1 MVFVITQNLFNAI
14 REIFDFT
21 SSNTKIEKIFDKK
34 LIKKKSKKNNEKIF
48 EKKSTKKTFWVKKNS
63 SQLFDVFSDH

>member
-1 MVFVITQNLFNAI
+1 MVLVITQNTFNAI

-34 LIKKKSKKNNEKIF
+34 LVKKI
-48 EKKSTKKTFWVKKNS
+48 EKK
-63 SQLFDVFSDH
+63 